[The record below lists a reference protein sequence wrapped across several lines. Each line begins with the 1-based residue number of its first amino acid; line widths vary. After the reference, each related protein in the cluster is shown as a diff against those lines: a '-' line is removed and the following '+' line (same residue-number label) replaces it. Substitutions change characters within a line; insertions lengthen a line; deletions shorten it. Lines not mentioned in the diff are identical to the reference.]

1 MVHEFSPQVGTRMVD
16 EFIRGLRPNL
26 AVSDGDKMYD
36 AAAARHYEFVGR
48 SDLSVVLNA
57 LNLRATYPGGDAAI
71 SDVFDFGCGHGR
83 ATRWFRAA
91 FPEAAIWVTDLDQ
104 AGVDWCVK
112 QFGCKDTRGDIPAD
126 RFDVVWLGSV
136 FTHLPRQI
144 AEGLIDNLL
153 TSLKPNGLL
162 IFTTQGRSAVRIME
176 ASLASDV
183 PGWMRYHLERDSA
196 EDLIRQYNEEG
207 YGFVNFPRRTD
218 YGVCV
223 AKSHWYS
230 DRILKHD
237 RYIQILMQEKGSD
250 NHQDV
255 LAFMRADLNDL
266 RKGPLY

>member
-1 MVHEFSPQVGTRMVD
+1 MVD

-26 AVSDGDKMYD
+26 AVSDGDTMYS

-57 LNLRATYPGGDAAI
+57 LNLRATHPGGDAAI

-83 ATRWFRAA
+83 AARWFRAA

-112 QFGCKDTRGDIPAD
+112 QFGCKDTGGDIPAD

-144 AEGLIDNLL
+144 VEGLIDNLL
-153 TSLKPNGLL
+153 KSLKPNGLL
-162 IFTTQGRSAVRIME
+162 IFTTHGRFAVRMME
-176 ASLASDV
+176 GSLTASDV
-183 PGWMRYHLERDSA
+183 PGWSHYNLERGSV
-196 EDLIRQYNEEG
+196 EDLIRQHNEEG
-207 YGFVNFPRRTD
+207 YGFVNYPHQTE

-237 RYIQILMQEKGSD
+237 HYIQILMEEKGSD

-266 RKGPLY
+266 GKGPLY